1 MTLVLQD
8 ISHDYPAS
16 PALSGVSAIAHPGRV
31 TSLLGANASGK
42 TTLLRIA
49 AGLLKASAGNVT
61 WSGNEV
67 GELAATDRASSIS
80 FLSQRPRQDV
90 PLAVRQVIQLGRV
103 RLDPDPRG
111 AAALI
116 DQLELGSLLDRPY
129 PALSVGQQQRVHVAR
144 VLHQHQEGGL
154 IILDEPTA
162 PMDPRHAAMTL
173 QMLKEC
179 ALKGATILLSMHDM
193 GLASS
198 CSDDAWLLDEG
209 SLACAGPVNDVLE
222 PARLQEAFGLSYEW
236 VERRDGTS
244 WLVPSGFRNK
254 VE

>member
-1 MTLVLQD
+1 MTLVVQD
-8 ISHDYPAS
+8 ISHDYPSS
-16 PALSGVSAIAHPGRV
+16 PALASVSATARPGRV

-49 AGLLKASAGNVT
+49 AGLLKPSAGSVT

-67 GELAATDRASSIS
+67 GEFAAAHRAASIS

-90 PLAVRQVIQLGRV
+90 PLTVRQIIQLGRV
-103 RLDPDPRG
+103 RLDPDPHG
-111 AAALI
+111 AEAIIA
-116 DQLELGSLLDRPY
+116 QLELRSLLDRPF

-144 VLHQHQEGGL
+144 VLHQHQAGGL

-162 PMDPRHAAMTL
+162 PMDPRHAAVTL
-173 QMLKEC
+173 HMLQER
-179 ALKGATILLSMHDM
+179 ALNGATILLSMHDI

-198 CSDDAWLLDEG
+198 CSDDAWLLDGG

-222 PARLQEAFGLSYEW
+222 PDRLQEAFGLAYEW
-236 VERRDGTS
+236 VERHDGTH
-244 WLVPSGFRNK
+244 WLVPGSIHNK

>member
-1 MTLVLQD
+1 MTLVVQN

-16 PALSGVSAIAHPGRV
+16 PALAGVSAIAQPGRV

-42 TTLLRIA
+42 TTLLRIV
-49 AGLLKASAGNVT
+49 AGLLKASAGSVT
-61 WSGNEV
+61 WSGTEV
-67 GELAATDRASSIS
+67 GRLAAAHRAASIS

-103 RLDPDPRG
+103 RLAPDPRG
-111 AAALI
+111 AETLI

-144 VLHQHQEGGL
+144 VLHQHQAGGL

-173 QMLKEC
+173 QMLQER
-179 ALKGATILLSMHDM
+179 ASNGATILLSMHDI

-209 SLACAGPVNDVLE
+209 SLACAGPVNEVLE
-222 PARLQEAFGLSYEW
+222 PERLQEAFGLAYEW
-236 VERRDGTS
+236 VERHDGTH
-244 WLVPSGFRNK
+244 WLVPGSFRNK